1 MILKY
6 CTINI
11 NIDLYIFNQNYFPS
25 GENNRHFE
33 TVEVGQLSAFGLAFQ
48 NAFAFAK
55 VKTQSKGPKAIDVF
69 AKRNF
74 LNPKAP
80 CF

>member
-25 GENNRHFE
+25 GDNNSHFE

-48 NAFAFAK
+48 NAFAF
-55 VKTQSKGPKAIDVF
+55 DF
-69 AKRNF
+69 
-74 LNPKAP
+74 
-80 CF
+80 